1 MSDTK
6 PIPNS
11 KRALAEALLKRKGKR
26 AERWSESD
34 KAKIFGQYLG
44 GAHPAD
50 IGAQHGVSGQTITNL
65 IKRAIKEGLEES

>member
-1 MSDTK
+1 MTA

-26 AERWSESD
+26 AEKWTPAQ
-34 KAKIFGQYLG
+34 KAAIFGRYLG
-44 GAHPAD
+44 GDHPDD
-50 IGAQHGVSGQTITNL
+50 IGASNGVSGATIANL